1 MSYSAQGKGF
11 FGVVTGSTSWNDNIL
26 NYDKY
31 LETSGDTIQLK
42 TGYSFNMN
50 AETHLSMQ
58 QVGLSGRIF
67 MYRLSTTTDR
77 DYMGQYGGYTGS
89 AAVYSD
95 DRAIETSNSSF
106 TFSKYTESGSGSV
119 SYIPESCCTIIFFYA
134 N

>member
-1 MSYSAQGKGF
+1 MSYSAQGRGF
-11 FGVVTGSTSWNDNIL
+11 FGVIRGSTSWNDDIL

-42 TGYSFNMN
+42 TGFSFNMN

-58 QVGLSGRIF
+58 QTGVSGRIF
-67 MYRLSTTTDR
+67 MYRLSSTTDR
-77 DYMGQYGGYTGS
+77 DFMGQYGGFGGS

-95 DRAIETSNSSF
+95 DRAIDTSDSSF
-106 TFSKYTESGSGSV
+106 TLSKYTESGTGTV
-119 SYIPESCCTIIFFYA
+119 SYIPESCCTIIFFHA